1 MPWVSSGRK
10 ESSSFAPKP
19 SHTQSDTERGGHP
32 CEPPG
37 RDRGDTTGHGHGTGE
52 RRGGQERRKGTRQDE
67 QMWGFGAALEPQ
79 RGAGQGD
86 GAVKAGT
93 AESTRETAAP
103 RQMESSEH
111 SQRWDEPVRN
121 SVGQRGRTTGGT
133 GGLNRKS
140 FQTGGSAWVNWEDGE
155 DEK

>member
-1 MPWVSSGRK
+1 
-10 ESSSFAPKP
+10 
-19 SHTQSDTERGGHP
+19 
-32 CEPPG
+32 
-37 RDRGDTTGHGHGTGE
+37 
-52 RRGGQERRKGTRQDE
+52 
-67 QMWGFGAALEPQ
+67 MWGFGAALEPQ

-93 AESTRETAAP
+93 AESTWETAAP

-111 SQRWDEPVRN
+111 SQGWDEPARN

-140 FQTGGSAWVNWEDGE
+140 FQTGGSAWVNWEDGK